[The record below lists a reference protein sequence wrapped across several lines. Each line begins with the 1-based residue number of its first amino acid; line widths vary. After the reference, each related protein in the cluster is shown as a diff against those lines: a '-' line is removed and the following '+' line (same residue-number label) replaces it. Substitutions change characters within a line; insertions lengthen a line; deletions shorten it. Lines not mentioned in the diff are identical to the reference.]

1 MARIGSPTAL
11 PRLRIQC
18 IWCLVLGLCVA
29 WCMSLVLVRWSGFSQ
44 PHTVL
49 VSGDSG
55 KSWSQTPPTPMY
67 LAWDNRLSGFPL
79 SFHFPRVGTYSGA
92 FWPARPDSRPNDGNA
107 SARAS
112 SWMSITEQGQTVVSV
127 SEEIYRI
134 GFPFESHMYRVRSV
148 VSGSGQLPFDRSGLL
163 RIPRVLFIPSFEV
176 PIRPLPIGLAGNTLI
191 WGLVAWVFW
200 HIAFARRDRF
210 RDKRLQ
216 HRIQQGLCVRCG
228 YSVGRLGVCPEC
240 GQPREEASP

>member
-1 MARIGSPTAL
+1 MKRPVQPKISNGFRSQLAFSVL
-11 PRLRIQC
+11 
-18 IWCLVLGLCVA
+18 LGLGVA
-29 WCMSLVLVRWSGFSQ
+29 WCVSVVLVRWAGFSL

-67 LAWDNRLSGFPL
+67 LAWDNRLSGFPI
-79 SFHFPRVGTYSGA
+79 SFHLPRVGTYSGA
-92 FWPARPDSRPNDGNA
+92 FWPARPDSGPNDG
-107 SARAS
+107 SVPARAS
-112 SWMSITEQGQTVVSV
+112 SWMGISEQGQTVVSV

-134 GFPFESHMYRVRSV
+134 GFPFESHTYRVRAV

-191 WGLVAWVFW
+191 WGLVAWIFW
-200 HIAFARRDRF
+200 HIALARRDRF

-216 HRIQQGLCVRCG
+216 RRIRQGLCVRCG